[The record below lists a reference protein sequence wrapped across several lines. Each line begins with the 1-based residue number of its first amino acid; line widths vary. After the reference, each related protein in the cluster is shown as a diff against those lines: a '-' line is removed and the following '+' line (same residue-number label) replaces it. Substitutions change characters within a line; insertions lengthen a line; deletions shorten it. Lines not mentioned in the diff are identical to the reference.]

1 MKSFIAKYMCHFLQN
16 RGVFCKRACF
26 CIYKLINY
34 NKYSRLVSI
43 VEREVILMKKFFS
56 MLMCFALCAMLI
68 TPMSVSAAELDSVSN
83 DVMLESATYTSNYF
97 SGQTKKMNSLNGT
110 ESAASSISSGSI
122 NSEAKVTKVT
132 LNVTVSSGSSG
143 FYIIV
148 EDPYGNYAE
157 KYVSRSGEVT
167 FDEFNGL
174 YAKGTWKVSI
184 QTVGMV
190 STATARMRVDYAY

>member
-1 MKSFIAKYMCHFLQN
+1 MGGCFYKS
-16 RGVFCKRACF
+16 
-26 CIYKLINY
+26 KLINY
-34 NKYSRLVSI
+34 KNTAALFPP
-43 VEREVILMKKFFS
+43 VEREVIPMKKFFS
-56 MLMCFALCAMLI
+56 MLMCFALCALLI
-68 TPMSVSAAELDSVSN
+68 TPMSVSAAELDSASN
-83 DVMLESATYTSNYF
+83 DITLESATYMSNYF
-97 SGQTKKMNSLNGT
+97 TGQTKKMNSLNGM
-110 ESAASSISSGSI
+110 ESAASNISSGSI

-167 FDEFNGL
+167 FTEFNGL
-174 YAKGTWKVSI
+174 SAKGTWKVSI

-190 STATARMRVDYAY
+190 STATARMRVDYTY